1 MLKLKMLD
9 GCCDKNGNL
18 VLLLR
23 LSDGTQEVFNLSYSD
38 VLAFLNEG
46 V

>member
-9 GCCDKNGNL
+9 GSCDKNGNL
-18 VLLLR
+18 VLLLQ
-23 LSDGTQEVFNLSYSD
+23 LSDGTQEVFSLSRLD
-38 VLAFLNEG
+38 VLAFLNKE